1 MNRAKRG
8 MRNIPPMAAA
18 PQISLRGRDSEI
30 GKLGAAVDRAVSG
43 QLAIV
48 LIEGQAGIGK
58 TRLLAEVL
66 RMAESRGC
74 EVARATAN
82 EMEQTRPF
90 GVVADA
96 LGCVRTATDP
106 RRSHIAA
113 LLATHEHGDAG
124 PITISSDPGL
134 RFRAVDA
141 CTDLV
146 ETLVQQR
153 PLVIGVD
160 DLQWADP
167 SSLLTLSTLGRSSVG
182 LPVALVGCFR
192 PFPQPASLR
201 RLIEFLDAAG
211 AVHLRLEHL
220 GEDDVRDLVAEM
232 IDAEPARDLLA
243 EVAGAAGNPLFVIE
257 LLKSI
262 RSEGAL
268 ATPNGDADAMAA
280 TLPPPLRL
288 TILRRLS
295 SLPEPTL
302 QLLRAGSLLGSS
314 FSPTELAAI
323 TARPITDLVPALEA
337 AMAAGV
343 LDEDGIRLR
352 FRHDL
357 IRDAIYAD
365 LTPSLR
371 LGLHR
376 EAATRLANI
385 GASATRVADQ
395 FERGAVPGDPEA
407 IEWLVRAAREAVSSS
422 PETAADLLHSASE
435 LMTATDPR
443 RDLLLAERADSLML
457 AGKVADVVVA
467 CQSLLARDH
476 DVTAD
481 APARVRL
488 GAALLLNGRPAEALR
503 ELDAVTRFALS
514 TEAERLTCLAEM
526 SLASLW
532 LGDFDGAATQA
543 EQAHPAAVRT
553 GDHRTATAT
562 LATQSV
568 VACMHGQ
575 LAQAL
580 KLSDEAIA
588 LADSSPRRIG
598 HQFPVYA
605 ARGWILMEA
614 DQAEPARQAFDI
626 GRRLCDELGVR
637 WPLATY
643 QAYLAVERFIAG
655 AWDDA
660 ATELEAGIEFAEET
674 GTTYALKPSHSA
686 QAVIRLHRNDLP
698 GAWQAVDK
706 AAAVAD
712 RGSRLFD
719 YRALWARALLLEAEG
734 DTATA
739 FTTLAGRWRLCRDA
753 SMAIDYPLVGPDLVR
768 LARAAGDVG
777 LAEEVADAVAAVA
790 FGNDVPSITGAA
802 LRCRGLLTDDAEVLN
817 QALDAY
823 ASSPRRLEIA
833 LTCEETA
840 DLTARQGD
848 ATGARSLLER
858 AAGLYEGLDAT
869 RGLLRVDATL
879 RRLGVRRGR
888 RGPRQRPQ
896 QGWGS
901 LTMSERTVADLVAEG
916 LSNPQIA
923 ERLYVSRRTVQT
935 HVSHIFTKV
944 GLASR
949 AQLAATV
956 AAQSHAERQPS

>member
-1 MNRAKRG
+1 
-8 MRNIPPMAAA
+8 MAAA
-18 PQISLRGRDSEI
+18 PQISLRGRDAELD
-30 GKLGAAVDRAVSG
+30 KLGAAVERAVSG
-43 QLAIV
+43 QLAII

-66 RMAESRGC
+66 RMAEARGC
-74 EVARATAN
+74 EIARATAN

-90 GVVADA
+90 GVIADA
-96 LGCVRTATDP
+96 LGCVRTASDP
-106 RRSHIAA
+106 GRAEVAA
-113 LLATHEHGDAG
+113 LLATHEHGDNG

-141 CTDLV
+141 FSDLV
-146 ETLVQQR
+146 EAQVRLR
-153 PLVIGVD
+153 PLAIGVD

-167 SSLLTLSTLGRSSVG
+167 SSLLTLVNLGRATVG
-182 LPVALVGCFR
+182 LPVMLVGCYR
-192 PFPQPASLR
+192 PFPQSDSLR
-201 RLIEFLDAAG
+201 RLVEFLDAAG
-211 AVHLRLEHL
+211 AVHLRLEHIS
-220 GEDDVRDLVAEM
+220 EDDVRDLVAE
-232 IDAEPARDLLA
+232 ILDAEPGPDLLA

-262 RSEGAL
+262 TSDGAV
-268 ATPNGDADAMAA
+268 ATPA

-288 TILRRLS
+288 TILRRIS
-295 SLPEPTL
+295 FLPEPTL

-323 TARPITDLVPALEA
+323 TAQPVTDLVPALEA
-337 AMAAGV
+337 AMVAGL

-357 IRDAIYAD
+357 IRYAIYAD
-365 LTPSLR
+365 MTPSLR

-376 EAATRLANI
+376 EAATRLADI
-385 GASATRVADQ
+385 GAPATRIADQ
-395 FERGAVPGDPEA
+395 FERGAAPGDPEA
-407 IEWLVRAAREAVSSS
+407 IEWLVKAAREAVSSS
-422 PETAADLLHSASE
+422 PETAADLLQSASD
-435 LMTATDPR
+435 LMTATDSR
-443 RDLLLAERADSLML
+443 RDPLLAERANSLML
-457 AGKVADVVVA
+457 AGKVADVVDA

-476 DVTAD
+476 DVSVD

-488 GAALLLNGRPAEALR
+488 GAALLVNGRPGEALR
-503 ELDAVTRFALS
+503 ELDLVSSSASS
-514 TEAERLTCLAEM
+514 TEAERLACLAEA

-532 LGDFDGAATQA
+532 LGDFDGAAMYA
-543 EQAHPAAVRT
+543 EQAHPAAVRA
-553 GDHRTATAT
+553 GDHRTAAAT

-580 KLSDEAIA
+580 KLSDEAIS
-588 LADSSPRRIG
+588 LADNSPHRAG

-605 ARGWILMEA
+605 ARGWILMEV
-614 DQAEPARQAFDI
+614 DQNEPARQAFAI

-660 ATELEAGIEFAEET
+660 ATELEAGIDFAEET

-698 GAWQAVDK
+698 GAWQAVEK
-706 AAAVAD
+706 AAAVGD

-734 DTATA
+734 DTAGA
-739 FTTLAGRWRLCRDA
+739 FETLAGRWRLCRDA

-768 LARAAGDVG
+768 LARGVGDSC
-777 LAEEVADAVAAVA
+777 LAEEVTDAVAAVA

-802 LRCRGLLTDDAEVLN
+802 LRCRGLLTDDAEAFT

-823 ASSPRRLEIA
+823 ANSPRRLELA
-833 LTCEETA
+833 LTCEEAA
-840 DLTARQGD
+840 DAAARHGD
-848 ATGARSLLER
+848 TTGARSLLER
-858 AAGLYEGLDAT
+858 AAEIYEGLDAT
-869 RGLLRVDATL
+869 RGLLRVDAVL
-879 RRLGVRRGR
+879 RGLGVRRGR

-901 LTMSERTVADLVAEG
+901 LTVTERTVAELVAKG

-956 AAQSHAERQPS
+956 AARPDGEG